1 MKEKKTGIQEVA
13 DLAGVSITTVSR
25 VINKISSVS
34 EANRKRV
41 EEVVRRLKFV
51 PSPAAQALAR
61 GVTRNTISLVIP
73 RYEGIFYS
81 FYALELIR
89 GIGTLCDALKLDL
102 LLHLTDG
109 RDALSCKAVSG
120 IIFADII
127 GNREQLEWALNERIP
142 TVVINNLVE
151 DLKVSCIAVD
161 NLKGSKDAVNY
172 LISLGHKK
180 IAHIAGDTITQSAA
194 LRLEGYKEALS
205 ENKIKENP
213 EYIIKTDYSRGE
225 ARQAAEKLLL
235 LKDAPTAIFI
245 ASDSMALEVIAVI
258 MEKGRKV
265 PEDISI
271 VGFDDNP
278 SSLYGAVAITTVRQ
292 PLIKMAEEGVKE
304 LNSLINGKKELT
316 TVKLPAELVIRD
328 SCRAIKF

>member
-109 RDALSCKAVSG
+109 RDALNCKAVSG

-127 GNREQLEWALNERIP
+127 GNRQQLEWALNERIP

-304 LNSLINGKKELT
+304 LNSLINGKKELAM
-316 TVKLPAELVIRD
+316 VKLPAELVIRD
-328 SCRAIKF
+328 SCKAIK

>member
-41 EEVVRRLKFV
+41 EEAVRRLKFV

-127 GNREQLEWALNERIP
+127 GNRQQLEWALSERIP
-142 TVVINNLVE
+142 TVVINNFVE

-161 NLKGSKDAVNY
+161 NLRGSKDAVNY

-194 LRLEGYKEALS
+194 LRLEGYKEALV

-225 ARQAAEKLLL
+225 ARQAAEKFLL
-235 LKDAPTAIFI
+235 LKDPPTAIFI

-316 TVKLPAELVIRD
+316 TLKLPAELVIRD
-328 SCRAIKF
+328 SCKAIK

>member
-1 MKEKKTGIQEVA
+1 MKQKKTGIQEVA

-61 GVTRNTISLVIP
+61 GVTHNTISLVIP

-142 TVVINNLVE
+142 TVVINNFVE

-194 LRLEGYKEALS
+194 LRLEGYQEALS

-258 MEKGRKV
+258 MEKGKKV
-265 PEDISI
+265 PEDISV

-304 LNSLINGKKELT
+304 LNSLINGKKELAM
-316 TVKLPAELVIRD
+316 VKLPAELVIRD
-328 SCRAIKF
+328 SCKAIE

>member
-1 MKEKKTGIQEVA
+1 MKQKKTGIQEVA

-61 GVTRNTISLVIP
+61 GVTHNTISLVIP

-109 RDALSCKAVSG
+109 RDALNCKAVSG

-127 GNREQLEWALNERIP
+127 GNRQQLEWALSERIP
-142 TVVINNLVE
+142 TVVINNFVE

-194 LRLEGYKEALS
+194 LRLEGYKDALI

-258 MEKGRKV
+258 MEKGKKV
-265 PEDISI
+265 PEDISV

-304 LNSLINGKKELT
+304 LNSLINGKKELAM
-316 TVKLPAELVIRD
+316 VKLPAELVIRD
-328 SCRAIKF
+328 SCKAIE

>member
-41 EEVVRRLKFV
+41 EEAVRRLKFV

-89 GIGTLCDALKLDL
+89 GIGTLCDVLKLDL

-109 RDALSCKAVSG
+109 RDALGCKVVSG

-127 GNREQLEWALNERIP
+127 GNRQQLEWALSESIP
-142 TVVINNLVE
+142 TVVINNFVE

-194 LRLEGYKEALS
+194 LRLEGYKEALV

-235 LKDAPTAIFI
+235 LKDPPTAIFI

-328 SCRAIKF
+328 SCGPIKF

>member
-41 EEVVRRLKFV
+41 EEIIRRLKFV

-61 GVTRNTISLVIP
+61 GVTHNTISLVIP

-127 GNREQLEWALNERIP
+127 GNRQQLEWALSERIP
-142 TVVINNLVE
+142 TVVINNFVE

-194 LRLEGYKEALS
+194 LRLEGYKDALI

-258 MEKGRKV
+258 MEKGKKV
-265 PEDISI
+265 PEDISV

-304 LNSLINGKKELT
+304 LNSLINGKKELAM
-316 TVKLPAELVIRD
+316 VKLPAELVIRD
-328 SCRAIKF
+328 SCKAIE

>member
-1 MKEKKTGIQEVA
+1 MKQKKTGIQEVA

-61 GVTRNTISLVIP
+61 GVTHNTISLVIP

-127 GNREQLEWALNERIP
+127 GNRQQLEWALNERIP
-142 TVVINNLVE
+142 TVVINNFIE

-161 NLKGSKDAVNY
+161 NFKGSKDAVNY

-194 LRLEGYKEALS
+194 LRLEGYKEALI

-258 MEKGRKV
+258 MEKGKKV
-265 PEDISI
+265 PEDISV

-304 LNSLINGKKELT
+304 LNSLINGKKELAM
-316 TVKLPAELVIRD
+316 VKLPAELVIRD
-328 SCRAIKF
+328 SCKAI

>member
-1 MKEKKTGIQEVA
+1 MKQKKTGIQEVA

-61 GVTRNTISLVIP
+61 GVTHNTISLVIP

-109 RDALSCKAVSG
+109 RDALNCKAVSG

-127 GNREQLEWALNERIP
+127 GNRQQLEWALNERIP
-142 TVVINNLVE
+142 TVVINNFVE

-194 LRLEGYKEALS
+194 LRLEGYKDALI

-258 MEKGRKV
+258 MEKGKKV
-265 PEDISI
+265 PEDISV

-292 PLIKMAEEGVKE
+292 PLIQMAEEGVKE
-304 LNSLINGKKELT
+304 LNSLINGKKELAM
-316 TVKLPAELVIRD
+316 VKLPAELVIRD
-328 SCRAIKF
+328 SCKAIE

>member
-1 MKEKKTGIQEVA
+1 MKQKKTGIQEVA

-61 GVTRNTISLVIP
+61 GVTHNTISLVIP

-127 GNREQLEWALNERIP
+127 GNRQQLEWALSERIP
-142 TVVINNLVE
+142 TVVINNFVE

-194 LRLEGYKEALS
+194 LRLEGYKDALI

-258 MEKGRKV
+258 MEKGKKV
-265 PEDISI
+265 PEDISV

-304 LNSLINGKKELT
+304 LNSLINGKKELAM
-316 TVKLPAELVIRD
+316 VKLPAELVIRD
-328 SCRAIKF
+328 SCKAIE

>member
-1 MKEKKTGIQEVA
+1 MKQKKTGIQEVA

-25 VINKISSVS
+25 VINKIFSVS

-41 EEVVRRLKFV
+41 EEVIRRLKFV

-61 GVTRNTISLVIP
+61 GVTHNTISLVIP

-127 GNREQLEWALNERIP
+127 GNRQQLEWALNERIP
-142 TVVINNLVE
+142 TVVINNFVE

-194 LRLEGYKEALS
+194 LRLEGYKDALI

-258 MEKGRKV
+258 MEKGKKV
-265 PEDISI
+265 PEDISV

-304 LNSLINGKKELT
+304 LNSLINGKKELAM
-316 TVKLPAELVIRD
+316 VKLPAELVIRD
-328 SCRAIKF
+328 SCKAIE

>member
-1 MKEKKTGIQEVA
+1 MKEKKTSIHEVA

-51 PSPAAQALAR
+51 PSPTAQALAR
-61 GVTRNTISLVIP
+61 GVTHNTISLVIP

-109 RDALSCKAVSG
+109 RDALGCKAVSG

-127 GNREQLEWALNERIP
+127 GNRQQLEWALSERIP
-142 TVVINNLVE
+142 TVVINNFVE

-161 NLKGSKDAVNY
+161 NLRGSKDAVNY

-194 LRLEGYKEALS
+194 LRLEGYKEALV

-225 ARQAAEKLLL
+225 ARQAAEKFLL
-235 LKDAPTAIFI
+235 LKDPPTAIFI

-304 LNSLINGKKELT
+304 LNSLINGKKELAMI
-316 TVKLPAELVIRD
+316 KLPAELVIRD
-328 SCRAIKF
+328 SCKAIK